1 MIGSYDLHPKNLKQE
16 VLKRMFY
23 DYKGFP
29 GTYKS
34 KNGIKYDMK
43 TVSDFLEFLSLF
55 NGEEIN
61 ARSLVRLKLLKMIS
75 KRNKNIRFK
84 IKGIKHKIVVN
95 DELVDAILMALVAA
109 NKLVFTSGSNFSFEV
124 FTEDPNT
131 GENSSVIALSTGEH
145 VSFSKEGKAEEL
157 LGALEL
163 DFLSRGKNIY
173 CKLVQGDCGK
183 MAIRKMK
190 ATTAF

>member
-34 KNGIKYDMK
+34 KKGIKCDME

-131 GENSSVIALSTGEH
+131 RENSSVIALSTGEH
-145 VSFSKEGKAEEL
+145 VSFSKEEKAEEL

-163 DFLSRGKNIY
+163 DFLGRGKNIY

-183 MAIRKMK
+183 MAIREMK